1 MRPGSV
7 FIDIGTHRA
16 PACSTRSVLVR
27 HLSLRF
33 RPDTRAGF
41 VQGTHAMGPAM
52 IGIAAWGLVT
62 GIFKQLSLARRTCIG
77 YLNGDLNFVVFTQR
91 YPKVLAEPGKE
102 GFFFGVSAT
111 NWLAWQVSPVTGI
124 LLATQIPDAW

>member
-1 MRPGSV
+1 MLRNDAAGLGV
-7 FIDIGTHRA
+7 HRHRHSSS
-16 PACSTRSVLVR
+16 PRVLHPLTVLVR
-27 HLSLRF
+27 RLSLRF

-111 NWLAWQVSPVTGI
+111 RPTRGG
-124 LLATQIPDAW
+124 PDPRARGAE